1 MRLTLIALTTLLAAC
16 EKAPPTREF
25 DGVTA
30 FTYLQAQVNFGYRI
44 PGTEG
49 HARTAAWIDSM
60 ARARADTVIE
70 QAWDHVDV
78 KGKTLPLRNYIARFN
93 VAARERVL
101 FLAHWDTRPVSDNPD
116 YKGDRNQPVPGASDG
131 ASGVAVLLAMADAL
145 KKAPPR
151 IGVDLLF
158 VDGEDYGDF
167 NAKPNPDVLM
177 GSRYYAQHQVPGNKP
192 LYAILVDMVGDKELN
207 LKREG
212 NSLLGAPEVV
222 DLVWTVA
229 REIGH
234 GQYFESG
241 DGHTLIDDHV
251 ELQKIGIRA
260 IDVVDFDYGPKN
272 SYWHTPDD
280 TIDKT
285 SSTSLQI
292 VGDVMMALI
301 RRH

>member
-1 MRLTLIALTTLLAAC
+1 MRLTLLVLTSLLAAC
-16 EKAPPTREF
+16 DQAPPAREF
-25 DGVTA
+25 DGNTA
-30 FTYLQAQVNFGYRI
+30 FTYLEQQVKFGFRI
-44 PGTEG
+44 PGTPG
-49 HARTAAWIDSM
+49 HATTAAWLDSM
-60 ARARADTVIE
+60 TRQRADTVIE
-70 QAWDHVDV
+70 QAWDHVTAD
-78 KGKTLPLRNYIARFN
+78 GKTLPMRNYIARFN
-93 VAARERVL
+93 VAAKERVL
-101 FLAHWDTRPVSDNPD
+101 FLAHWDTRPVSDNEK

-131 ASGVAVLLAMADAL
+131 ASGVAVLLGMADVL
-145 KKAPPR
+145 KKLPPKV
-151 IGVDLLF
+151 GVDLLF

-167 NAKPNPDVLM
+167 NAKPNPDVLI
-177 GSRYYAQHQVPGNKP
+177 GSRHYAKNQVPGPKP
-192 LYAILVDMVGDKELN
+192 LYAILIDMVGDKNLN

-241 DGHTLIDDHV
+241 SGHTLIDDHV
-251 ELQKIGIRA
+251 ELQQVGIRA
-260 IDVVDFDYGPKN
+260 IDVVDFDYP
-272 SYWHTPDD
+272 YWHTPDD

-285 SSTSLQI
+285 SAASLQI